1 MDNPITRAEH
11 NEFARRME
19 DEHARQNK
27 RISELET
34 KIEESNKIYSS
45 IERLATSMENMQ
57 KEQAEQGERL
67 TKLETKDGDMWRTV
81 VKYLVTATVGIIIGF
96 VFKQIGMEGGVNMS
110 DKTKL
115 WIKSASVRA
124 IKTVA
129 QTAIATIGTSA
140 AMGDVNWVM
149 VGSSSLLSG
158 ILSILTS
165 VAGLPEVNTYAD
177 GKSK

>member
-19 DEHARQNK
+19 DERTRQNK

-67 TKLETKDGDMWRTV
+67 TKLESKDGDMWRTV
-81 VKYLVTATVGIIIGF
+81 VKYLVTAIVGIIIGF
-96 VFKQIGMEGGVNMS
+96 VFKQIGM
-110 DKTKL
+110 
-115 WIKSASVRA
+115 
-124 IKTVA
+124 
-129 QTAIATIGTSA
+129 
-140 AMGDVNWVM
+140 
-149 VGSSSLLSG
+149 
-158 ILSILTS
+158 
-165 VAGLPEVNTYAD
+165 
-177 GKSK
+177 